1 MFEFL
6 ALVLF
11 CWIFFKALRLAFR
24 ATWGIAKVLVWLVL
38 LIAVPVFIGCLIFAG
53 GLVILIPLALVG
65 LVFGLLKAL
74 L

>member
-1 MFEFL
+1 MFELL

-11 CWIFFKALRLAFR
+11 CWIFWKALRLAFR
-24 ATWGIAKVLVWLVL
+24 ATRGLVKMIVWLVL
-38 LIAVPVFIGCLIFAG
+38 LIALPLFAGCLIFAG
-53 GLVILIPLALVG
+53 GLVILVPLALVA

>member
-11 CWIFFKALRLAFR
+11 CWIFLKALRLAFR

-38 LIAVPVFIGCLIFAG
+38 LIAVPAFIACLIFAG
-53 GLVILIPLALVG
+53 GLVILVPLGLVA
-65 LVFGLLKAL
+65 LVFGLLKACL
-74 L
+74 